1 MIPEFRKSLY
11 PWIVCVEGDN
21 TREILES
28 HRRIRQG
35 LDDLLAFKI
44 SWHEY
49 LDIVASE
56 GVDMDEYLDIGEQNI
71 ITAGF

>member
-1 MIPEFRKSLY
+1 MIGEFRKSLY
-11 PWIVCVEGDN
+11 PWIITVPEEDS
-21 TREILES
+21 TETLKS
-28 HRRIRQG
+28 FTRIRKG
-35 LDDLLAFKI
+35 LDDLIAMKI

-56 GVDMDEYLDIGEQNI
+56 GVDMDEYLDVGEQNV